1 MKSHNLHA
9 WTCPA
14 SEKCQAPEILDEEEE
29 EEVEEVEEKIIFEND
44 ILERE

>member
-29 EEVEEVEEKIIFEND
+29 EEVEEKIIFEND